1 MKRLTFILL
10 LLASVCGS
18 VGVYAAETAAS
29 VVGRMSAAVK
39 ALGSYEVLF
48 TVHAGDY
55 SGNGRYAVSGG
66 DYNLSLAGVDV
77 FGDGAVRYEV
87 NNAQREITIDTVDTS
102 SHNILVNPAGGLD
115 FIGDEFTS
123 RIVSQNGSA
132 VVVRL
137 TPTDGTAGT
146 IDVTVSTATWLPSK
160 LVYDLNGDSVVVEIS
175 GIAATTQRLAAFD
188 ASAYN
193 GYEIIDFR

>member
-1 MKRLTFILL
+1 MEIRAFILS
-10 LLASVCGS
+10 LLASVCGP

-29 VVGRMSAAVK
+29 VVSRMSAAVK
-39 ALGSYEVLF
+39 SLGSYEVTF

-77 FGDGAVRYEV
+77 FGEGAVRYEV

-115 FIGDEFTS
+115 FIGDGFTS
-123 RIVSQNGSA
+123 RIVSQDSYS

-137 TPTDGTAGT
+137 TPTDATAGT

-160 LVYDLNGDSVVVEIS
+160 LVYDLNGDSVAVDIT
-175 GIAATTQRLAAFD
+175 GIAATTERLAAFD
-188 ASAYN
+188 SSAYK